1 MISIRQLSLNFVGGL
16 SLILAFLGI
25 VLPLLPTTPFLLL
38 SSACFMRSSPR
49 FHRWMHEHK
58 TLGPLL
64 TNWHE
69 NGAVTKQVKNRG
81 LFFIL
86 LSFSF
91 SIYFAPV
98 LWVKGF
104 LILVLVILLSWFL
117 RLPTHELVAES
128 EENH

>member
-1 MISIRQLSLNFVGGL
+1 MNLVGGL
-16 SLILAFLGI
+16 SLVLAFLGI
-25 VLPLLPTTPFLLL
+25 LLPLLPTTPFLLL
-38 SSACFMRSSPR
+38 ASACFMRSSPR
-49 FHRWMHEHK
+49 FYRWMHEHPR
-58 TLGPLL
+58 LGPLL
-64 TNWHE
+64 TNWYE
-69 NGAVTKQVKNRG
+69 NGAVTKQVKSRG

-91 SIYFAPV
+91 SIYFAPI

-117 RLPTHELVAES
+117 RLPTHELVADS